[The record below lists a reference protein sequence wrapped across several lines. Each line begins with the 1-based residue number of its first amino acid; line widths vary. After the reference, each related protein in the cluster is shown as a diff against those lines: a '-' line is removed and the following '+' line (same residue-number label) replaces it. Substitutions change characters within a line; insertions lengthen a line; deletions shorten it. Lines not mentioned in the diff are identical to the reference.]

1 MDISL
6 SRAFTLLRDVIE
18 NEHGGKVYDDIL
30 QEYVAIDWEGLE
42 QALSWGLSLHE
53 AIKKE

>member
-18 NEHGGKVYDDIL
+18 NEHGGKVYDDEL
-30 QEYVAIDWEGLE
+30 QEYMEIDWEGLE
-42 QALSWGLSLHE
+42 TALSWGLSLHE
-53 AIKKE
+53 AVKKE

>member
-42 QALSWGLSLHE
+42 HALSWGLPLQE